1 MSSDEL
7 SRRLYSS
14 ARQEEE
20 HILDDIFDDNEEDF
34 LDYFDCITCTICH
47 EDIPLQLYT
56 EHSYIHR
63 AAVDRSFFLSLM
75 RRGEYYPTL
84 EADQYAWNS
93 LIGEYFGT
101 VQAGLRKDD
110 LDRVLRDLAASLNS
124 STRCP
129 ICMQGPPDMLSPV
142 ETLCGHAFCKDCI
155 ATWLTAKKKCPLCM
169 ADLEDMLL
177 QMASTSSPSS
187 SLLSS
192 SSSPPMRL
200 PVLSAG
206 TSPPPPSSS
215 SMNATYASLHE
226 SPMLAEP

>member
-1 MSSDEL
+1 MSSDEH

-20 HILDDIFDDNEEDF
+20 HLLDDIFDDDEEDF
-34 LDYFDCITCTICH
+34 LDYMDCITCTICH

-63 AAVDRSFFLSLM
+63 AAVDRAFFLHLM

-101 VQAGLRKDD
+101 VQAGLRNDD
-110 LDRVLRDLAASLNS
+110 LDRVLKHAALP
-124 STRCP
+124 TRGCP
-129 ICMQGPPDMLSPV
+129 ICMQPPQDMATPV
-142 ETLCGHAFCKDCI
+142 ETLCGHAFCKECI
-155 ATWLTAKKKCPLCM
+155 VTWLAAKKKCPLCM
-169 ADLEDMLL
+169 TDLEDLL
-177 QMASTSSPSS
+177 VQMASTSSPSS

-192 SSSPPMRL
+192 SSPPMRL
-200 PVLSAG
+200 PVLEG
-206 TSPPPPSSS
+206 TSPPPSSS

-226 SPMLAEP
+226 SPMLADP